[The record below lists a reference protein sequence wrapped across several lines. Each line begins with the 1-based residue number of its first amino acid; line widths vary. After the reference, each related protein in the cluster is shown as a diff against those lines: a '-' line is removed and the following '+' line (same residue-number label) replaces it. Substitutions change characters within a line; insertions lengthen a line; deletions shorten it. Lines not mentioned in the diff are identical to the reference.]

1 MENRY
6 QQKRQKSMTTMR
18 TIMDATRAVIILGV
32 GVVLFFGPKMG
43 MQRIEEIDPLIRNL
57 FGGISILYG
66 AFRLYRSFKRDY

>member
-6 QQKRQKSMTTMR
+6 QQKRQKSVTTMR

>member
-6 QQKRQKSMTTMR
+6 QQKRQKSITTMR

>member
-1 MENRY
+1 
-6 QQKRQKSMTTMR
+6 MTTMR

-32 GVVLFFGPKMG
+32 GVILFFGPKMG